1 MLIMH
6 PLSFAFLVVVT
17 ACQATEVGLVLLH
30 IRKACGRTFR
40 GRATLVQNVCVA
52 CLPAPALLALLP
64 RSPPVVQAAGV
75 VWAVFILVA
84 WYRRPK
90 PEQIM
95 RTLAAWR
102 PRGGAWR
109 ARAAGPPR
117 TRAVDLHVSEPLV
130 AIRAR

>member
-90 PEQIM
+90 PEQSELQKRGM
-95 RTLAAWR
+95 TLPIDFNFKA
-102 PRGGAWR
+102 
-109 ARAAGPPR
+109 
-117 TRAVDLHVSEPLV
+117 L
-130 AIRAR
+130 